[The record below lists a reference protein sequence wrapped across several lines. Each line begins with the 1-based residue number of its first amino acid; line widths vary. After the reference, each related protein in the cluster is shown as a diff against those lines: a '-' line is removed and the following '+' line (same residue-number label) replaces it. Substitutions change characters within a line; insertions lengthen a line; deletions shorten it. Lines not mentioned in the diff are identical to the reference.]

1 MRQWIFNLS
10 PLANST
16 MQLHALITGGAGF
29 LGSHLARALLARGNR
44 VTIWDNLYTGREK
57 NMAAFREQIDFQPVD
72 IRHTTPEK
80 FPVSR
85 FGKFDVIY
93 NLACPASPPHYQK
106 DPVYTWETSVFGV
119 HNMLS
124 LAEVQ
129 GARIVHAS
137 TSEIYG
143 DPHVHPQPESYWG
156 NVNTVGIR
164 SCYDEGKR
172 AAESIVA
179 DFARARG
186 VDGRLFRVFNTYGEF
201 MHPDD
206 GRVISNFCVA
216 ALKDIPL
223 PIYGDGSQTR
233 SFCYASD
240 LIAGIISLADL
251 PRERYDGPIN
261 LGNPGEFT
269 ILELVGVLE
278 RVLGK
283 KLRTIMHP
291 LPADDPK
298 VRRPVIDRAQKILGW
313 EPRVSLEDGLGK
325 TLAYFA
331 AEIKNVG

>member
-1 MRQWIFNLS
+1 M
-10 PLANST
+10 
-16 MQLHALITGGAGF
+16 
-29 LGSHLARALLARGNR
+29 ARGDR
-44 VTIWDNLYTGREK
+44 VTIWDNLHTGREK
-57 NMAAFREQIDFQPVD
+57 NLAPIREQIDFQVVD

-106 DPVYTWETSVFGV
+106 DPVYTWETSVFGI
-119 HNMLS
+119 HNMLR

-129 GARIVHAS
+129 GSRLVHAS

-216 ALKDIPL
+216 ALREL
-223 PIYGDGSQTR
+223 PVPVYGDGSQTR

-240 LIAGIISLADL
+240 LIAGIIALADL
-251 PRERYDGPIN
+251 PRDRYDGPIN
-261 LGNPGEFT
+261 LGNPREFT

-278 RVLGK
+278 GVTGK
-283 KLRTIMHP
+283 KLKTVSHP

-298 VRRPVIDRAQKILGW
+298 VRRPVIDRAKEILGW
-313 EPRVSLEDGLGK
+313 EPRVSLEEGLKK

-331 AEIKNVG
+331 EEIKHGG